1 MTGEGKTPFRFRES
15 VLNIL
20 TSFQALAGNREL

>member
-1 MTGEGKTPFRFRES
+1 MTGEGKTAFVFRDS

-20 TSFQALAGNREL
+20 TSFQTLAGNREL